1 MFPKSKTNF
10 KNLHF
15 HIAVTIHK
23 NYKKATMKIKICI
36 LLFVLSLT
44 GLNHFSLHAQQNQT
58 RYLSLEDVV
67 STAREQSPDALAA
80 RHRYRGSYWQHR
92 SFQAAYL
99 PGLRLDATLPNLF
112 RNISAITLPDGT
124 DVFIRRSQ
132 SSSSGNL
139 SLNQRVGFSGGQIFM
154 STGLERIDLLR
165 ENGNTTSYLSTPI
178 NIGFIQPIFGYN
190 AFKWERKTEP
200 LRFQEARKRYIED
213 LETISL
219 RANNLFFDLLLAQI
233 NIEINTL
240 NLQNN
245 DTLYQIAKGRFSLGR
260 IAENELLQMELNV
273 LNSEAQLEQSRID
286 YEAALFRFRSYLGL
300 ENIENVTLAIPQ
312 DKHNLIVNVEEAL
325 AQARQNRSD
334 IIAFERMQIEAES
347 DVSQARSDSRFNAN
361 LYAVYGLTQTADEFS
376 RVYNDPLDQQQLRIG
391 IQVPIVD
398 WGVGRGR
405 LRMAESNRELV
416 NTNVQQAHIDFEQ
429 EVFLRVMEFNMLE
442 RQLLIAS
449 KSDTIAD
456 KRYEVSRQRYLIGRI
471 DILELNIALAEKDRA
486 KQAYLSA
493 LRNYWRGYY
502 EMRRLT
508 LYDFKENMPITIDF
522 SEL

>member
-1 MFPKSKTNF
+1 MTPKS
-10 KNLHF
+10 
-15 HIAVTIHK
+15 AVFLF
-23 NYKKATMKIKICI
+23 AFLLIC
-36 LLFVLSLT
+36 VLC
-44 GLNHFSLHAQQNQT
+44 NPVDAQQNPTQ
-58 RYLSLEDVV
+58 YLNLEDVV
-67 STAREQSPDALAA
+67 AIAREQSPDAMAA

-92 SFQAAYL
+92 SYQAAYL

-132 SSSSGNL
+132 ASSSANL
-139 SLNQRVGFSGGQIFM
+139 SLNQRIGFSGGQIFM
-154 STGLERIDLLR
+154 STGLERIDLIR
-165 ENGNTTSYLSTPI
+165 EDGNVTSYLSTPI

-213 LETISL
+213 LESISL

-240 NLQNN
+240 NLQNR
-245 DTLYQIAKGRFSLGR
+245 DTLFQIAKGRFSLGR

-273 LNSEAQLEQSRID
+273 LNSEALLEQSRID

-300 ENIENVTLAIPQ
+300 ENVENITLAIPQ
-312 DKHNLIVNVEEAL
+312 DKHHLLINVEEAL
-325 AQARQNRSD
+325 AQAKQNRSD
-334 IIAFERMQIEAES
+334 MLAFERRQIEAES
-347 DVSQARSDSRFNAN
+347 EVSQARSDSRFNAN

-376 RVYNDPLDQQQLRIG
+376 RVYTDPLDQQQLRIG

-405 LRMAESNRELV
+405 VRMAESNRELV
-416 NTNVQQAHIDFEQ
+416 HTNVQQALIDFEQ

-442 RQLLIAS
+442 RQLFIAA

-471 DILELNIALAEKDRA
+471 DILELNIALEEKDRA
-486 KQAYLSA
+486 KQAYLAA

-508 LYDFKENMPITIDF
+508 LFDFRENAPITINF
-522 SEL
+522 NEL